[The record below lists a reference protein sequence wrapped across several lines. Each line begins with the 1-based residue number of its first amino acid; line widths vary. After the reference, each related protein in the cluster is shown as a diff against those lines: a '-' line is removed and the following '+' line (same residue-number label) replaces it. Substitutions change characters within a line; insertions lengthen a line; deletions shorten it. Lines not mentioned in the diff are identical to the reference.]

1 MANQIKFLE
10 NHLKKLLDRDG
21 KMRAWT
27 ELFQA
32 YSKAT
37 IVARRGLS
45 LIFLIFLVAVNLKWV
60 NNQVVI
66 INYELN
72 KINMLKQNNK

>member
-45 LIFLIFLVAVNLKWV
+45 LIFLIFLVAVNLK
-60 NNQVVI
+60 
-66 INYELN
+66 
-72 KINMLKQNNK
+72 